1 MHAFVVWRAFTHET
15 IVCSAT
21 VRQVP
26 KYITVESRTDMKGL
40 LPIEVAWWWLFKVGV
55 RSGQW
60 VFLVSAEARLAAE
73 LVIRAGVGLNVMW
86 GIPYL
91 DDTSV
96 EALADPMSDLTGKVR
111 VADGLPP
118 VRWEQESLQ

>member
-15 IVCSAT
+15 IVCSAA